1 MVNSIIILAV
11 IVLPGWVSI
20 SAAQLYHPRVM
31 NRSTLMLWGMM
42 FYHAAIVHI
51 VGVGTVA
58 AAALIWRGYFVDTLG
73 LERVLTD
80 GASEFARDSP
90 GTAFA
95 VFGAYFLW
103 MVVGSALS
111 GVVNVPSRLTF
122 AIGKVAQKARLV
134 DSEPVEDEPV
144 WHGALNIDRIR
155 SGKSSVHVL
164 VYMKN
169 GGVYVG
175 NLVSYPTSP
184 DSVESKDI
192 RLGRSQWYPDGD
204 LSSEPTELDF
214 ANDEGGVLLNTV
226 NIKSIHYLLV
236 DDYGDAG
243 EDGAGDC

>member
-20 SAAQLYHPRVM
+20 SAAQLYHPSVM
-31 NRSTLMLWGMM
+31 NRSTLMVWGMM

-51 VGVGTVA
+51 VGVGTVT
-58 AAALIWRGYFVDTLG
+58 AAALIWREYFVDALG
-73 LERVLTD
+73 LERVLTG
-80 GASEFARDSP
+80 GAVEFARDSP

-103 MVVGSALS
+103 MVAGSALS
-111 GVVNVPSRLTF
+111 GVVNLPSRLTF

-134 DSEPVEDEPV
+134 SEPVEEELI
-144 WHGALNIDRIR
+144 WHGALNMGRRR

-164 VYMKN
+164 VYMKD

-175 NLVSYPTSP
+175 NLVSYPISH

-204 LSSEPTELDF
+204 LSSEPIELDF

-226 NIKSIHYLLV
+226 NVNSIHYLLV

-243 EDGAGDC
+243 EESADGE

>member
-31 NRSTLMLWGMM
+31 HGSTLMLWGMM

-51 VGVGTVA
+51 FGVGTVA
-58 AAALIWRGYFVDTLG
+58 AVALIWRAYFVDTLG

-80 GASEFARDSP
+80 GAVEFARDSP

-103 MVVGSALS
+103 MVAGSALS
-111 GVVNVPSRLTF
+111 GVVNLPSRLTF
-122 AIGKVAQKARLV
+122 AIGKVAQKVRLV
-134 DSEPVEDEPV
+134 SEPVEEKLI
-144 WHGALNIDRIR
+144 WHDALDMDRRR
-155 SGKSSVHVL
+155 SGKSGVHVL
-164 VYMKN
+164 VYMKD
-169 GGVYVG
+169 GGVYAG
-175 NLVSYPTSP
+175 SLISYPISP

-192 RLGRSQWYPDGD
+192 RLGKSLWYPDGD
-204 LSSEPTELDF
+204 LSSEPTVLDF

-226 NIKSIHYLLV
+226 NVNSIHYLLV
-236 DDYGDAG
+236 DDYDEAG
-243 EDGAGDC
+243 EEGAGDC

>member
-20 SAAQLYHPRVM
+20 SAAQLYHPSVI
-31 NRSTLMLWGMM
+31 NRSTLMVWGMM

-73 LERVLTD
+73 LERVLTE
-80 GASEFARDSP
+80 GAAEFARDSP

-103 MVVGSALS
+103 MVAGSALS
-111 GVVNVPSRLTF
+111 GVANVPSRLTF

-134 DSEPVEDEPV
+134 SEPIEEELI
-144 WHGALNIDRIR
+144 WYNALNLARKR
-155 SGKSSVHVL
+155 LGKSGVHVL
-164 VYMKN
+164 VYMKD

-175 NLVSYPTSP
+175 DLVSYPISP

-214 ANDEGGVLLNTV
+214 ADDEGGVLLNTM
-226 NIKSIHYLLV
+226 NINSIHYLLV
-236 DDYGDAG
+236 DDYDDAG
-243 EDGAGDC
+243 E